1 MLEAGDTVV
10 SKTVKLLLPFLDF
23 IVYSWFYSLVFHLHG
38 PREGLKVQRKWLKV
52 QTEKHLANCHCLN
65 LAVIERKSEKD
76 DNGLYPTDEQS
87 PLFILHSFILNIF
100 TRGFFTPSIA
110 LVTPT
115 KQGGTES
122 SYGTLWCSQS
132 SVRNK

>member
-10 SKTVKLLLPFLDF
+10 SKTVKLSLPFLEF
-23 IVYSWFYSLVFHLHG
+23 IVYSWLYSLVFHLHG

-87 PLFILHSFILNIF
+87 PPVYPSLIHSKYIYEGLLHTQHCLSHSDK
-100 TRGFFTPSIA
+100 TGRD
-110 LVTPT
+110 
-115 KQGGTES
+115 
-122 SYGTLWCSQS
+122 
-132 SVRNK
+132 